1 MDLNYTSEDEA
12 FRGHVRT
19 WLPNTGQVRAQ
30 LGGSNPDTAIDA
42 TGAASAYVETG
53 VNQYLMCKNY

>member
-19 WLPNTGQVRAQ
+19 WLPNTGQVR
-30 LGGSNPDTAIDA
+30 LVSIGWPHD
-42 TGAASAYVETG
+42 
-53 VNQYLMCKNY
+53 